1 MAPLSWTEA
10 AYPGSPEALTT
21 FTPADFPR
29 ISDST
34 VVEGANSSTSESIL
48 SIEKVV
54 FVLVNAPATPVTIT
68 ASIFKTSSFSE
79 KSSVPDAVTVTVA
92 CL

>member
-79 KSSVPDAVTVTVA
+79 KSWVPDAVTVTVA